1 MTDAATAG
9 SGAMQVVMLGL
20 ADEIFAIEAGLVREI
35 IDPIPETRVPGAK
48 PYLPSVVNVRGNVIP
63 LADIRIRLGMDR
75 RADTSETRI
84 VVIELTVDG
93 DPLTVG
99 IIADRVYEVTEIF
112 RSDAQQT
119 PRVGLHWR
127 PEYIRF
133 ITKWNDGFIIV
144 PDMERILN

>member
-1 MTDAATAG
+1 MTDATTTVGDAL
-9 SGAMQVVMLGL
+9 QVVMLGL
-20 ADEIFAIEAGLVREI
+20 AGEIFAIEAGLVREI
-35 IDPIPETRVPGAK
+35 IDPIPVTRVPGAK
-48 PYLPSVVNVRGNVIP
+48 PHLPAVVNVRGNVIP

-84 VVIELTVDG
+84 VVIELAIDG

-99 IIADRVYEVTEIF
+99 IVADRVYEVTEIF

>member
-1 MTDAATAG
+1 M
-9 SGAMQVVMLGL
+9 
-20 ADEIFAIEAGLVREI
+20 
-35 IDPIPETRVPGAK
+35 PGAK

-63 LADIRIRLGMDR
+63 LADMRIRLGMDH

-99 IIADRVYEVTEIF
+99 IIADRVYEVTEVL
-112 RSDAQQT
+112 RSEAQQT
-119 PRVGLHWR
+119 PRIGLHWR

-144 PDMERILN
+144 PDMERVLN

>member
-1 MTDAATAG
+1 MTEAAVTG
-9 SGAMQVVMLGL
+9 EAMQVVMLGL
-20 ADEIFAIEAGLVREI
+20 ADEIFAIEAGMVREI

-63 LADIRIRLGMDR
+63 LADIRTRFGMER
-75 RADTSETRI
+75 QADTSETRI
-84 VVIELTVDG
+84 VVIELAIEG

-99 IIADRVYEVTEIF
+99 IIADRVYEVTEIH

-133 ITKWNDGFIIV
+133 ITKWNSGFIIV